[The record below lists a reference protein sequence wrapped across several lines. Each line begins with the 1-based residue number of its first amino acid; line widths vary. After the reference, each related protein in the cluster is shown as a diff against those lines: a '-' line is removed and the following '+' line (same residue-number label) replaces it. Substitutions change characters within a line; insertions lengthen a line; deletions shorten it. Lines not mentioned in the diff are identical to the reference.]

1 MKIDEKVLE
10 FGQKHLEAVLL
21 LDAIAGGSGFYGHPT
36 TRVLADCFALGEAYL
51 LEHSEMYVHPT
62 LKTIREKADNGQ
74 DTLDLR
80 VELAK
85 NNNPI
90 SVTKELKLLAAQIKN
105 SYQRK
110 VRFEQADSL
119 NVITLLL
126 MDELGL
132 EKSDIGYR
140 EAQVR
145 VTGIDPPLIPS
156 REYIE
161 QYRRRILSLMG
172 FRKDVPLNEAAT
184 QWRKSFG
191 LLDPESVGKTYEK
204 AATLM
209 LEILKKNG
217 LSSEAGLKIYT
228 LKEARFL
235 GFFGYGNKEGDFYG
249 ETCMVE
255 SSTKSIFDIIET
267 ATHEIGGH
275 YFLHALWHEYA
286 KRTQD
291 LYAAIGVVSTSQS
304 VINEGFANCVSSVFG
319 NDLGHLFENI
329 GFGIE
334 KMSQAERQRNFAIS
348 NGLEVLA
355 MISLGYEI
363 ARYYHFKDTDKAQME
378 KEFVE
383 FGVDADR
390 ARNRAKHIVDSKTKV
405 RPYCYSGPAYF
416 PGMYV
421 ISRFMEHHTK
431 DDMIRE
437 LCTNEGPTS
446 LSVINLKI

>member
-1 MKIDEKVLE
+1 MKSDEKVLE
-10 FGQKHLEAVLL
+10 FGQKHLETVLL

-51 LEHSEMYVHPT
+51 LEHSEMYAHPT

-80 VELAK
+80 VELARK
-85 NNNPI
+85 NSPI
-90 SVTKELKLLAAQIKN
+90 SATERLKSVASQIKS

-110 VRFEQADSL
+110 VRSEQADSL
-119 NVITLLL
+119 NVASRLL

-132 EKSDIGYR
+132 EKTSIEYR
-140 EAQVR
+140 DALIR

-156 REYIE
+156 REYME
-161 QYRRRILSLMG
+161 QYRRRVLSLMG
-172 FRKDVPLNEAAT
+172 FREDVPLNEAAAE
-184 QWRKSFG
+184 WRKSIG
-191 LLDPESVGKTYEK
+191 LLDPELVGRAYEK

-217 LSSEAGLKIYT
+217 VSSEARLKVYT

-235 GFFGYGNKEGDFYG
+235 GFFGYGNKEGEVYG

-267 ATHEIGGH
+267 ATHAIGGH
-275 YFLHALWHEYA
+275 YFLQALWHTYA

-291 LYAAIGVVSTSQS
+291 LYAAIGVMATSQS
-304 VINEGFANCVSSVFG
+304 VINEGFANCISSVFG
-319 NDLGHLFENI
+319 NDLDHLFENV
-329 GFGIE
+329 GFGLE
-334 KMSQAERQRNFAIS
+334 KMGQAERKRNFAIS
-348 NGLEVLA
+348 NSLEVLA

-363 ARYYHFKDTDKAQME
+363 ARFHHFKDTDQAQME
-378 KEFVE
+378 KEFVD

-390 ARNRAKHIVDSKTKV
+390 ARNRAKHIVNVPTKV

-416 PGMYV
+416 PGMRV

-431 DDMIRE
+431 EDIIRE

-446 LSVINLKI
+446 LSVLNLKI